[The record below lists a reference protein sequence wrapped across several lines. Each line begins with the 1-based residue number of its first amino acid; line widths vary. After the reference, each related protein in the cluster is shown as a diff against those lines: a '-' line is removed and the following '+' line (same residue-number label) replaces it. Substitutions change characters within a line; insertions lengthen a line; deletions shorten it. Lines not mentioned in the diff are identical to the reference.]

1 MVRLRHLER
10 SIFTAAF
17 AAMFATV
24 VAASGQESSVQK
36 LVERGALDEAVQ
48 QASSDAGNPEAT
60 YLAAF
65 ALARMNNNDAAR
77 ERYAQLQNQEN
88 ESWKA
93 IGEAG
98 SRLIERDLDGAMEAA
113 NRAVAA
119 DEGNPYAH
127 YQLAIVAAQRD
138 DWGRALQALERT
150 IELKPD
156 FAYAHYYAGQ
166 AAQHVGETAKAAE
179 HFRAFLRLAP
189 DAPERAA
196 VQSLLRTIG

>member
-138 DWGRALQALERT
+138 DSGRALQALERT